1 MERFLP
7 AYTIVEKGGIKVG
20 IIGMNTPMISDFEK
34 GQIT

>member
-1 MERFLP
+1 MKSAFFLH
-7 AYTIVEKGGIKVG
+7 IHCEKGGIKVG